1 MQLFAK
7 AEWFNPGGSVKD
19 RAALRIIEDAER
31 AGQLTPD
38 RTLIDATSGNT
49 GIGYAMIGAARG
61 YAVHLVMPANV
72 TRERKALARAY
83 GAQIIES
90 DPLEGSDGAI
100 RLARDRGCRTTALL
114 LSRPVQQRQQLARA
128 LRHHRA

>member
-1 MQLFAK
+1 MQNAV
-7 AEWFNPGGSVKD
+7 A
-19 RAALRIIEDAER
+19 
-31 AGQLTPD
+31 QLTPD
-38 RTLIDATSGNT
+38 HTLLDATSGNT
-49 GIGYAMIGAARG
+49 GIGYALIGAAKG

-100 RLARDRGCRTTALL
+100 RLARAIAACRTAALL
-114 LSRPVQQRQQLARA
+114 LP
-128 LRHHRA
+128 

>member
-1 MQLFAK
+1 MIWAVAPERAQQTGSILEQIGNTPLLDLSELVGRPDVQLFAK

-31 AGQLTPD
+31 AGQLTPG
-38 RTLIDATSGNT
+38 RTLLDATSGNT
-49 GIGYAMIGAARG
+49 GIGYALVGAAKG
-61 YAVHLVMPANV
+61 YSVQLVMPANV

-90 DPLEGSDGAI
+90 DPLEG
-100 RLARDRGCRTTALL
+100 
-114 LSRPVQQRQQLARA
+114 
-128 LRHHRA
+128 